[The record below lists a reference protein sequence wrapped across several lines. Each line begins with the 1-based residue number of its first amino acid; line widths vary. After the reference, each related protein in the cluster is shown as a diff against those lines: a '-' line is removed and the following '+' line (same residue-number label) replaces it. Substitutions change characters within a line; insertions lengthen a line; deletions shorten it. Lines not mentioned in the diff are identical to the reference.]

1 MSEFSETMVVGCI
14 IIPVLIF
21 IVGLASIKS
30 SRFVAK
36 MFMFGA
42 IGWMLMVSFTIPVNV
57 EYHGCTKVTYSYT
70 PTAIVVSIIFWL
82 MLAVSIAVLI
92 GLTELNRKVI
102 NDIGGKNESKSKPR
116 EDEYYDDLL

>member
-1 MSEFSETMVVGCI
+1 MSEFSGTMVVGCI

-21 IVGLASIKS
+21 IVGLVSIKS
-30 SRFVAK
+30 RRFVAK

-42 IGWMLMVSFTIPVNV
+42 ISWTLVTSFAIPPIV
-57 EYHGCTKVTYSYT
+57 EHHGCTDVTYSDA
-70 PTAIVVSIIFWL
+70 PIAVAVSVIFWL

-92 GLTELNRKVI
+92 GRTALNRKVI
-102 NDIGGKNESKSKPR
+102 NDIGGKNESKFKPR

>member
-1 MSEFSETMVVGCI
+1 MSEFSGMMVVSCI

-42 IGWMLMVSFTIPVNV
+42 IGWMLMVSFTIPLNV
-57 EYHGCTKVTYSYT
+57 ECHGCTKVTYSYT

-82 MLAVSIAVLI
+82 MLVISIAVLV
-92 GLTELNRKVI
+92 GQTA
-102 NDIGGKNESKSKPR
+102 
-116 EDEYYDDLL
+116 